1 METTGEYLAQR
12 FDQVNREFA
21 QELRTLPDEA
31 WTGAR
36 TEEGWTV
43 GQAAHHIAGWYP
55 WMAEM
60 LDNLAKGKPMP
71 ALDVPLDERNARHAD
86 VDAGRTRDEAIALT
100 ESGAWRIME
109 LLRELNA
116 DQLAHKTPVGN
127 GVEMTLAEL
136 AQNMVI
142 GHVEMHL
149 AHIRA
154 AAPAGRG

>member
-21 QELRTLPDEA
+21 QELRTLPDDA
-31 WTGAR
+31 WQQAR

-43 GQAAHHIAGWYP
+43 GVTAHHVAGWYP

-60 LDNLAKGKPMP
+60 LDNIAKGQGMP
-71 ALDVPLDERNARHAD
+71 SLEGTLDERNARHAEK
-86 VDAGRTRDEAIALT
+86 DAGRTRDDAIALA
-100 ESGAWRIME
+100 ESGGWRIME

-116 DQLAHKTPVGN
+116 AQLAHKVPIGN

-136 AQNMVI
+136 AENMVI
-142 GHVEMHL
+142 KHVEMHL
-149 AHIRA
+149 SHIRA
-154 AAPAGRG
+154 ASPAGRG